1 MYYRIFQTQNVQV
14 GATDITFE
22 RVGISLES
30 VFTVNYGVNVLDID
44 LQMTTGNA

>member
-14 GATDITFE
+14 GATDIAFE
-22 RVGISLES
+22 KVGISLES
-30 VFTVNYGVNVLDID
+30 VFTVYYGVDVLDTD